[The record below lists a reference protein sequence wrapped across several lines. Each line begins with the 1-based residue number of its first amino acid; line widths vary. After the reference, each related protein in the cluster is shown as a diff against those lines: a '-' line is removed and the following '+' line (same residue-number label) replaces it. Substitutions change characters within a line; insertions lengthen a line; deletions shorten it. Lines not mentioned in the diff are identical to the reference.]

1 VGHTCRPDNETM
13 PRCLGCVQR
22 DLRAIRKTLERNG
35 AESEPLGILLAAERE
50 LQGLI
55 EALEGA
61 RAG

>member
-1 VGHTCRPDNETM
+1 M